1 MGDVAPQERLATLPE
16 GLPKFTL
23 GYEAL
28 AWAAKY
34 LRHPNGIRAR
44 KAWHEESRG

>member
-23 GYEAL
+23 GYEL
-28 AWAAKY
+28 S
-34 LRHPNGIRAR
+34 LIHI
-44 KAWHEESRG
+44 